1 MRHWTSGPETQQ
13 TTERTSTSSGR
24 LLADG
29 GQEQEEDES
38 AEASH
43 PEDDSGEGSHPEDQS
58 AEGESEEIDDETS
71 GGTSSNVNV
80 MDAGEAKPAEP
91 KWEEPD
97 IDNVE
102 DIPEVE
108 GPKTRPSDWKEA
120 DAPTA
125 GKSGGATDEMHGETS
140 DGVSDDMP
148 DGILDDMSGEIPGGP
163 AADDTATSG
172 GTVDDGDPTA
182 GMPNTAR
189 SPGETRL
196 KEGSADGYVVALE
209 LCANL
214 PDDIR
219 LPDEAAD
226 LVPVA
231 LEAELEQSVQQFAGE
246 QFENPSPHVET
257 LDFVEV
263 DGDIWFRL
271 RLGIPPEAFTD
282 LDPQEIQEFALQKI
296 EGML

>member
-1 MRHWTSGPETQQ
+1 MRHWTSGPDTEE
-13 TTERTSTSSGR
+13 TTERSSTSSKR

-29 GQEQEEDES
+29 GQEQEDDE
-38 AEASH
+38 
-43 PEDDSGEGSHPEDQS
+43 S

-71 GGTSSNVNV
+71 GGSSSNVDV
-80 MDAGEAKPAEP
+80 MDAGEAQPAEP
-91 KWEEPD
+91 EWEEPE
-97 IDNVE
+97 IENVE

-108 GPKTRPSDWKEA
+108 GPKTRPSDWNDA
-120 DAPTA
+120 DAPTG
-125 GKSGGATDEMHGETS
+125 GKSGG
-140 DGVSDDMP
+140 VSDEMP
-148 DGILDDMSGEIPGGP
+148 DGIPDDMPGEVSGGP

-172 GTVDDGDPTA
+172 GSVDDGDPTA

-189 SPGETRL
+189 SPGQTRL
-196 KEGSADGYVVALE
+196 KEGSAEGYVVALE

-214 PDDIR
+214 PPDIR

-231 LEAELEQSVQQFAGE
+231 LEAELEQNVEQFAGE
-246 QFENPSPHVET
+246 QFDNPSPHVDT

-263 DGDIWFRL
+263 DSDIWLRL
-271 RLGIPPEAFTD
+271 RLGIPPEAFAD
-282 LDPQEIQEFALQKI
+282 LDPEEIQKFALQKL